1 MRSVAPFLMKPWQA
15 AEVDKKQYG
24 LTALVLGVLYVFGF
38 GFWVCDLLVWCLG
51 FVRLVLVFK
60 WIAQ

>member
-1 MRSVAPFLMKPWQA
+1 MKPWQA
-15 AEVDKKQYG
+15 AEVDKKRYG
-24 LTALVLGVLYVFGF
+24 LTALVLGVLHGF

-51 FVRLVLVFK
+51 FVWLVLVFK